1 MPKLVHSVVHAAM
14 QILRLVGAWSP
25 SRRIWRS
32 GDHDAHFLRE
42 FLLWNASARMDFKR
56 RHAEKYLPLL
66 SVLPASVE
74 APAWIIWAEG
84 YWRSG
89 YFALDPTRAAT
100 LFDWLRRC
108 GVSGLSVG
116 ISVCSDATEGLARER
131 AAIRG
136 RSAQRLGCPAQ
147 RLNMCRTR
155 LVRRSTSCGAP
166 SLSKRTCGHRPQRSP
181 WMGSMRGCLLRV
193 LLPFFESKL
202 RMCLDY

>member
-1 MPKLVHSVVHAAM
+1 MPIFCGSSCCGMPQPEWISNEGMLKSIFLCCRCCPPVSRPPPGSSGPRVTGDRVTSRSTRHVPRRCS
-14 QILRLVGAWSP
+14 IGCGDVGCPVSQWGFQCA
-25 SRRIWRS
+25 
-32 GDHDAHFLRE
+32 
-42 FLLWNASARMDFKR
+42 
-56 RHAEKYLPLL
+56 
-66 SVLPASVE
+66 
-74 APAWIIWAEG
+74 
-84 YWRSG
+84 
-89 YFALDPTRAAT
+89 PTRRRV
-100 LFDWLRRC
+100 LR
-108 GVSGLSVG
+108 VSEQPFG
-116 ISVCSDATEGLARER
+116 
-131 AAIRG
+131 G